1 MARRRQ
7 VIDSS
12 DQESDPADEE
22 VSGSETGSS
31 SGSESGNDLLDV
43 EAHDAPLPGDDSSEV
58 EVDEKFEPF
67 MRLPPELRQKIWES
81 VCPHLASRHG
91 RILSLNFFMELNVPN
106 GPPSASTWP
115 DDEDEEPVKG
125 PRLRFTVNDGLSLQ
139 DHTAALRVVMAVHGE
154 SRQFALK
161 LFPDTIDMRAGSG
174 DAILRFNKDRDIIMP
189 VCRSEM
195 YRLLERNLKSI
206 SQVKHIAFEWIPG
219 IPDDAV
225 LLLDRGLVGA
235 MPNLE
240 TIYLCRRWMARGLSK
255 SKLRWCASPMANCH
269 VVETWQ
275 KEQFIG
281 EDTFSI
287 LCWPDVKRHP
297 DFAKTHVDPDFF
309 EGFPAR
315 CFDRIEKGGVK
326 LLPMVTF
333 EEASGTKRFYSL
345 VKEHDDGLAEDGAN
359 SDWSESDTADESESE
374 DDYES
379 DGIDDSEHPQVE
391 EADSQDELLDDGGDS
406 DDDDD
411 DADDNNG
418 REVVHRPKRRRV
430 VDSDDDDDDDDDE
443 EQGKGASSSGGNKRP
458 AKRNKS
464 NEATMVIS
472 SDEDEDEEEDEEGSS
487 SDDDG
492 SDDENPQPRL
502 SLAERLAQARR
513 DNPIPGEEEDDEDSE
528 DDSDECSYGRGEDEE
543 EDEEDSEDGMVER
556 FAEESEGEGEDGY
569 DEDEEGY

>member
-12 DQESDPADEE
+12 DQESDPADQE
-22 VSGSETGSS
+22 VSGSDTGSS
-31 SGSESGNDLLDV
+31 SGSESGNDLLDM

-81 VCPHLASRHG
+81 FCPHLASRHG
-91 RILSLNFFMELNVPN
+91 RILSLNFSMEYNVAN
-106 GPPSASTWP
+106 GPPSAYVWSDDE

-125 PRLRFTVNDGLSLQ
+125 PRIRFTVYDGLSLQ
-139 DHTAALRVVMAVHGE
+139 DHTAGLRLVMAVHGE

-161 LFPDTIDMRAGSG
+161 LFPDTIDMRTGSG
-174 DAILRFNKDRDIIMP
+174 DAIVRFNRDRDIIMP
-189 VCRSEM
+189 VCRSQM
-195 YRLLERNLKSI
+195 YRLHEKTLKSI
-206 SQVKHIAFEWIPG
+206 SQVKHIAFDWA
-219 IPDDAV
+219 PDRPEDAV
-225 LLLDRGLVGA
+225 TVLDRGLVGA

-240 TIYLCRRWMARGLSK
+240 TIYLCRHWMSEGFSK
-255 SKLRWCASPMANCH
+255 SRLRWCASPMVNCH
-269 VVETWQ
+269 FMETWQ
-275 KEQFIG
+275 KEQLLG
-281 EDTFSI
+281 ED
-287 LCWPDVKRHP
+287 LVWMMCWPDVKRHP
-297 DFAKTHVDPDFF
+297 DFTKTHVDPDFF

-315 CFDRIEKGGVK
+315 CVDQIKKGGVK
-326 LLPMVTF
+326 LLPMVNF
-333 EEASGTKRFYSL
+333 EEIGGVDRFYTL
-345 VKEHDDGLAEDGAN
+345 VKEHDDGLAADGAD
-359 SDWSESDTADESESE
+359 SDWSEWDVADEPESE

-391 EADSQDELLDDGGDS
+391 EADSQDDLLDDGGDS
-406 DDDDD
+406 ED
-411 DADDNNG
+411 DASNG

-430 VDSDDDDDDDDDE
+430 VDSDDDDDDDDQE
-443 EQGKGASSSGGNKRP
+443 EGKGAPSSGGDKRP

-464 NEATMVIS
+464 NEVMVVVS
-472 SDEDEDEEEDEEGSS
+472 SDEDEEEEEEEEGAS

-513 DNPIPGEEEDDEDSE
+513 DNPIPGEEEEDEDSE

-569 DEDEEGY
+569 DEEEEGY